1 MPEWKESLPR
11 FLMVV
16 LGSGLGG
23 GLRLLAAVVVQGQLG
38 PVFPYG
44 TLAVNLLGSFALGL
58 FFGVRERTLQLS
70 PDLWLF
76 LGTGLCGGFTTMSTF
91 SLETLALLRQRE
103 LYYAGL
109 NVAATVLGC
118 LVATGAGYVTVR
130 AFTGFT
136 R

>member
-1 MPEWKESLPR
+1 MNGWKESLSR
-11 FLMVV
+11 LLIVI

-23 GLRLLAAVVVQGQLG
+23 GLRLLVSIGVQQSLG
-38 PVFPYG
+38 PFFPYG
-44 TLAVNLLGSFALGL
+44 TLAVNLAGSFALGL
-58 FFGVRERTLQLS
+58 FFAVRERTLALS
-70 PDLWLF
+70 PDVWLL

-118 LVATGAGYVTVR
+118 LCATAVGYLTAR
-130 AFTGFT
+130 ALIGFA